1 MANKFQ
7 KSVMERLEQEARQQ
21 KRKAPPAEAIEPA
34 QLPDALKDES
44 AERSAIP
51 ENEPAQIPTATL
63 QASPAAM
70 QSEAAPAEPSR
81 ETPVAPAV
89 STAVVPAVQ
98 AAPDEQEKSV
108 LKPVEPPIET
118 QEKSAALPDL
128 SEYLRLEPQ
137 RQAKNK
143 TFYLDV
149 DVIEAVK
156 SAAKAQRI
164 TDSKLVCDILR
175 HILLGEV

>member
-44 AERSAIP
+44 AERL
-51 ENEPAQIPTATL
+51 EL
-63 QASPAAM
+63 QASPAAV
-70 QSEAAPAEPSR
+70 QSEAAPAEPLR
-81 ETPVAPAV
+81 EAPIIPVV
-89 STAVVPAVQ
+89 STAV
-98 AAPDEQEKSV
+98 APDEQEKSV
-108 LKPVEPPIET
+108 IDPVEPQIET